1 MIDTVLYSYL
11 IGWIITSV
19 GPTLTTRGQLRPASV
34 IVAAGAVWP
43 LLVLGVAQYAA
54 IALVAEVVRGRGHD
68 AKSIDDE
75 LEELLDEWMDG
86 TDSDAQMTDR
96 AIGDTVASDRR
107 LPAATGRD
115 NAH

>member
-1 MIDTVLYSYL
+1 VINTVLYSHL

-19 GPTLTTRGQLRPASV
+19 GLTLTTRGQSRPASV

-43 LLVLGVAQYAA
+43 LLVLGAAQYAA
-54 IALVAEVVRGRGHD
+54 IALVAEVVRGRGHG

-75 LEELLDEWMDG
+75 LEELLDEWRATG
-86 TDSDAQMTDR
+86 DAATR
-96 AIGDTVASDRR
+96 DRR
-107 LPAATGRD
+107 SPAITGRD